1 MAFDHRE
8 LRAFIAVYE
17 SGSLGRAATI
27 ANMSQPALSRLIQ
40 QMERRFGHPLFDRH
54 SKGMSPTTTGQ
65 ALIPFARLL
74 LFEMEQA
81 SEALNF
87 LTGHSRGTVRV
98 GAVAS
103 VARDMLPGALNKL
116 LSQLP
121 NIRVELLESTDR
133 RLLEALVNREIDLA
147 IAPDLPQH
155 DDIMPVG
162 QCEYEDEYVV
172 FCSTSHPLAD
182 ANPGIAQL
190 LTQSWVMTPPGTT
203 PRYLFENLI
212 HRAGYTTPK
221 IDIETS
227 APGALIAFALHSGML
242 GWLPKPLIR
251 GELEA
256 KRVKMLPVPELVQRR
271 AFFAFMRRRGSVPS
285 PVRQL
290 LRIITFIEA

>member
-8 LRAFIAVYE
+8 LRAFIAVCE
-17 SGSLGRAATI
+17 SGSLGRAAAL

-65 ALIPFARLL
+65 ALLPFARLL

-98 GAVAS
+98 GAVSS
-103 VARDMLPGALNKL
+103 VARDMLPGAMNKL
-116 LSQLP
+116 FSQIP

-133 RLLEALVNREIDLA
+133 RLLEALVNREVDIVL
-147 IAPDLPQH
+147 APDLPAH
-155 DDIMPVG
+155 DDIMSVG
-162 QCEYEDEYVV
+162 RCGYEDEYVV
-172 FCSTSHPLAD
+172 FCSATHPLAE
-182 ANPGIAQL
+182 AEPGLEQL
-190 LTQSWVMTPPGTT
+190 LTQSWLMTPPGTT

-212 HRAGYTTPK
+212 HRAGGTTPK

-227 APGALIAFALHSGML
+227 APGALIAFVVHSERL

-251 GELEA
+251 ADLEA
-256 KRVKMLPVPELVQRR
+256 GRVKLLPI
-271 AFFAFMRRRGSVPS
+271 AY
-285 PVRQL
+285 
-290 LRIITFIEA
+290 

>member
-8 LRAFIAVYE
+8 LRAFIAVCE
-17 SGSLGRAATI
+17 SGSLGRAASI
-27 ANMSQPALSRLIQ
+27 ANMSQPALSRVIQ

-54 SKGMSPTTTGQ
+54 SKGMSPTTSGQ
-65 ALIPFARLL
+65 ALLPFARLL

-98 GAVAS
+98 GAVSS
-103 VARDMLPGALNKL
+103 VARDMLPGAMNKL

-133 RLLEALVNREIDLA
+133 RLLDALVNREVDLV
-147 IAPDLPQH
+147 IAPDLPPH
-155 DDIMPVG
+155 DDIMSVG
-162 QCEYEDEYVV
+162 RCEYEDEYVV
-172 FCSTSHPLAD
+172 FCSATHPLAD
-182 ANPGIAQL
+182 ANPGLDQL
-190 LTQSWVMTPPGTT
+190 LTQSWLMTPPGTT

-212 HRAGYTTPK
+212 HRAGRVTPK

-227 APGALIAFALHSGML
+227 APGALIAFVLHSEML
-242 GWLPKPLIR
+242 GWLPRPLIR
-251 GELEA
+251 AELEA
-256 KRVKMLPVPELVQRR
+256 QRAKLLTVPELVQRR
-271 AFFAFMRRRGSVPS
+271 KFFAYMRRRGSVPS

-290 LRIITFIEA
+290 LRIITES